1 MAATYADSAP
11 RPGVGILYSRSDVGR
26 PAGASA
32 RRSCDNVTSRVFSRS
47 LWSGASPWRDW
58 KRRDRRVITDAAAH
72 RGHTDGSRRMGGKC
86 AMPADRYLM
95 ARLPA
100 PGARRR
106 GSGTARLWRRA
117 QGSNARGS
125 GRSIGR
131 RTVPSSCRVGH
142 GFVSSRSGSGPF
154 AFPDRAVHG
163 KCDLAR
169 RDRGRVYDGRV

>member
-106 GSGTARLWRRA
+106 GFGTARLWRRA
-117 QGSNARGS
+117 FDWAPNYAFIVPGRPWLCFEPIRKRTFRVSGSS
-125 GRSIGR
+125 GAWEMRPCPTG
-131 RTVPSSCRVGH
+131 
-142 GFVSSRSGSGPF
+142 SRS
-154 AFPDRAVHG
+154 
-163 KCDLAR
+163 
-169 RDRGRVYDGRV
+169 RV